1 MKPLTAD
8 AVIAVASGVKLEFRE
23 GGVWLSVAGTT
34 FELGPH
40 GLSVLNLFRPPQ
52 TMAQAMA
59 QLATHERDPKVW
71 MQVSSTIYE
80 FWQAGIF
87 RDAAEPLPPAV
98 SRPLT
103 RSGLHTQPRML
114 NDRRRTHGFLR
125 AIRDMVKPEDVVID
139 LGTGTGV
146 LAIGAARAGAKHV
159 YAIEMTGMAD
169 IAQAMFAANGLSDRI
184 TLLRGRSN
192 DLELPG
198 GVKANVLITETVG
211 DGPFGEGIL
220 ESVADARQRLL
231 APGARIIPVGI
242 TVGVVPLTL
251 PQDLLERYI
260 FTAKNTEA
268 WKHDYDIDF
277 SGTLLCGDG
286 DDLTP
291 DLSIYRLRTADYV
304 RCKTLA
310 APLAV
315 THVDFATHPNTSVE
329 AMTEMKIEQSGTMH
343 GVAMYFDLDIGA
355 GQFFSTAP
363 PGTQPLAVA
372 ADNSWRIPTW
382 IRLQPLEVKTGE
394 KFSVRFTYADRV
406 AKLEVERA

>member
-1 MKPLTAD
+1 
-8 AVIAVASGVKLEFRE
+8 
-23 GGVWLSVAGTT
+23 
-34 FELGPH
+34 
-40 GLSVLNLFRPPQ
+40 VLNLFRQPQ

-59 QLATHERDPKVW
+59 QLAIQERDPKVW
-71 MQVSSTIYE
+71 MQVSSTVYE

-87 RDAAEPLPPAV
+87 RDAAEPVPRPAP
-98 SRPLT
+98 RPLT

-114 NDRRRTHGFLR
+114 NDRTRTHGFLR
-125 AIRDMVKPEDVVID
+125 AIRATVKPGDVVID

-169 IAQAMFAANGLSDRI
+169 IAQAMFAANGLSERI

-198 GVKANVLITETVG
+198 GLKADVLVTETVG

-231 APGARIIPVGI
+231 APGARVIPVGI
-242 TVGVVPLTL
+242 TVGVVPLHL

-260 FTAKNTEA
+260 FTAQNAEA
-268 WKHDYDIDF
+268 WKRDYGIDF
-277 SGTLLCGDG
+277 SGALLCGSG

-291 DLSIYRLRTADYV
+291 DLSVYRLRTADYL

-310 APLAV
+310 PPVAL
-315 THVDFATHPNTSVE
+315 TQVDFATHPNASVD
-329 AMTEMKIEQSGTMH
+329 ASVEMKIGQPGTMH
-343 GVAMYFDLDIGA
+343 GIAMYFDLDIGG

-363 PGTQPLAVA
+363 PGTQPLSVA

-382 IRLQPLEVKTGE
+382 VRLQPLEVKAGD
-394 KFSVRFTYADRV
+394 KFSVRFTYADRA